1 MNYKKNDEDNVA
13 SSNMAESWE
22 ADIELMSELEKGHK
36 TGEAE
41 GWLTRKEIFKRVRA
55 KIAENAI

>member
-1 MNYKKNDEDNVA
+1 
-13 SSNMAESWE
+13 
-22 ADIELMSELEKGHK
+22 MSELEKGHK